1 MSREPPAGPPP
12 PDDAALAAALVAVDP
27 RGTGA
32 SLRAPPG
39 PARDGW
45 LALLRAGLPP
55 DAPVRR
61 LPASAPEGRLLG
73 GLDLAATLAAGR
85 PVAERGLL
93 AEADGGV
100 VLVAMAE
107 RLPPAL
113 AACLAAAMDDGAVAA
128 ERDGLAL
135 RHPARIGVVALDEG
149 LEPEERP
156 APALLDRLAF
166 HLALDASPDPRG
178 AATPAEI
185 AAARARLPGVG
196 AAGDAVLRGLCET
209 AMVLGVDSPR
219 APLLALRAARAS
231 AALAGRPAPSEAD
244 AIIAARLVLAPRA
257 TRLPAPDQADAAEPE
272 EPDPGAEREDDD
284 APAEPGPDAM
294 RDMLVAAAAAALPA
308 GLLAGLAAA
317 TRKTSAA
324 AASQGRAGAPR
335 QAARRG
341 RRIGTRPG
349 DPRAGGRL
357 DLVETLRAAAP
368 WQRLRRGD
376 GASPAAPRVAIRRGD
391 FRLVRF
397 RQETG
402 TTTIFVVDAS
412 GSAAVNR
419 LAEAKGAVEL
429 LLADCYAR
437 RDQVSLLAFRG
448 QGAELLLP
456 PTGSLVRA
464 KRSLAALPGG
474 GGTPLAAGLD
484 AALAAADAERRRGRT
499 PTVVLLTDGR
509 ANVARDGTA
518 GGDRARAEGDALAAA
533 RLARAA
539 GLSAVLVDTA
549 PRPRPFARQLAAE
562 MGARYLP
569 LPAGGGAA
577 DALAGA
583 VRQRPAVAAPP

>member
-1 MSREPPAGPPP
+1 MTGAAPPADPQQPA
-12 PDDAALAAALVAVDP
+12 DDAALAAALVAIDP

-39 PARDGW
+39 PARDRW
-45 LALLRAGLPP
+45 LTLLRGGLPP

-61 LPASAPEGRLLG
+61 LPASAPDGRLLG

-85 PVAERGLL
+85 PVADRGLL

-107 RLPPAL
+107 RLPPAS
-113 AACLAAAMDDGAVAA
+113 AARVAAVLDDGAVAA
-128 ERDGLAL
+128 ERDGLSL
-135 RHPARIGVVALDEG
+135 RHPARIGLVALDEG

-156 APALLDRLAF
+156 AAALLDRLAF
-166 HLALDASPDPRG
+166 HLALDAQPCPCA
-178 AATPAEI
+178 AATPSEI
-185 AAARARLPGVG
+185 AAARARLPEVG
-196 AAGDAVLRGLCET
+196 AADEAVLRALCET
-209 AMVLGVDSPR
+209 AMALGIDSPR

-231 AALAGRPAPSEAD
+231 AALAGRLAPSEAD
-244 AIIAARLVLAPRA
+244 AVVAARLVLAPRA
-257 TRLPAPDQADAAEPE
+257 TRLPAPDQPEAAEPR
-272 EPDPGAEREDDD
+272 EPDPDAGRNEDDRT
-284 APAEPGPDAM
+284 EPGPDSM

-317 TRKTSAA
+317 TRKASCA

-341 RRIGTRPG
+341 RRIGALPG
-349 DPRAGGRL
+349 DPRSGGRL

-368 WQRLRRGD
+368 WQRSRRRQSAPGT
-376 GASPAAPRVAIRRGD
+376 PRVAIRRED

-412 GSAAVNR
+412 GSTAVNR
-419 LAEAKGAVEL
+419 LGEAKGAVEL

-437 RDQVSLLAFRG
+437 RDQVALLAFRG
-448 QGAELLLP
+448 TGAELLLP
-456 PTGSLVRA
+456 PTSSLVRA

-484 AALAAADAERRRGRT
+484 AALEAAQAERRRGRT

-533 RLARAA
+533 RLARGAA
-539 GLSAVLVDTA
+539 VSAVLVDTA
-549 PRPRPFARQLAAE
+549 PRPRAFTRQLAAE
-562 MGARYLP
+562 LGARYLP
-569 LPAGGGAA
+569 LPAGSGTA

-583 VRQRPAVAAPP
+583 VKNRAAP